1 MSRLRQQR
9 NTWRKKRTKSGRTD
23 EDVRHFGIMNLQV
36 VYGKLSD
43 SSQAPGYIKRTAG
56 GGREKKLF
64 TYRRD
69 KTNSDAM
76 AIKFAIN
83 KTPCKSL
90 KAYNILWIKMTC
102 YYVEWIFVIFELC
115 VISSKAC
122 FGNAGKH
129 RWLSR
134 QVVTTEVTSWP
145 GSANFQGIQH
155 VLGSEILLRSLC
167 TNHETKCFFLRNLNF
182 FSSTHRKRAI
192 PRNLGN
198 FFTDFH
204 NNQNGG
210 QRTGRSSSSSFYIL
224 LTTLILP

>member
-9 NTWRKKRTKSGRTD
+9 NTWRKKRTKSSRTD
-23 EDVRHFGIMNLQV
+23 ENVRHFGIMKLQV
-36 VYGKLSD
+36 VYGKLSN
-43 SSQAPGYIKRTAG
+43 SSQAPGYKRTAG
-56 GGREKKLF
+56 GGREKKNCLF
-64 TYRRD
+64 TYAT
-69 KTNSDAM
+69 KQTLM
-76 AIKFAIN
+76 AIKFSRN

-102 YYVEWIFVIFELC
+102 YYVERIFVIFELC

-122 FGNAGKH
+122 FGSAGKH

-167 TNHETKCFFLRNLNF
+167 TYHETKCFFLRNLNF

-204 NNQNGG
+204 NNQHGG
-210 QRTGRSSSSSFYIL
+210 QRTGRGSSSSFYIL
-224 LTTLILP
+224 LTTLLLP

>member
-9 NTWRKKRTKSGRTD
+9 NTWRKKRTKSGRTG
-23 EDVRHFGIMNLQV
+23 ENVRHFGIMKLQV

-43 SSQAPGYIKRTAG
+43 SSQAPGYIKRTAV
-56 GGREKKLF
+56 GGREKKCLL
-64 TYRRD
+64 TYAT
-69 KTNSDAM
+69 KQTLV
-76 AIKFAIN
+76 AIKFSRN

-90 KAYNILWIKMTC
+90 KPYNIFWIEMTC

-145 GSANFQGIQH
+145 GSANFQGIHH
-155 VLGSEILLRSLC
+155 VLG
-167 TNHETKCFFLRNLNF
+167 
-182 FSSTHRKRAI
+182 
-192 PRNLGN
+192 
-198 FFTDFH
+198 
-204 NNQNGG
+204 
-210 QRTGRSSSSSFYIL
+210 
-224 LTTLILP
+224 

>member
-1 MSRLRQQR
+1 MGNCLTPPRLQ
-9 NTWRKKRTKSGRTD
+9 
-23 EDVRHFGIMNLQV
+23 GILKEPQ
-36 VYGKLSD
+36 GE
-43 SSQAPGYIKRTAG
+43 G
-56 GGREKKLF
+56 EKKKNCLF
-64 TYRRD
+64 T
-69 KTNSDAM
+69 DATKQTLM
-76 AIKFAIN
+76 AIKFSRN

-90 KAYNILWIKMTC
+90 KPYNILWIKMTC

-115 VISSKAC
+115 VISRKAC

-204 NNQNGG
+204 NNQHGG